1 MPDIICTHCRGQY
14 TSGCEYCNPFIM
26 PTARY
31 LPYTEETPSPYDR
44 EAPTALPPQSSNL
57 PDPGEPPLTF
67 DEIRKLRALLAKD
80 EPLKYKGVEI
90 VWGLT

>member
-1 MPDIICTHCRGQY
+1 MPDIICTHYRGQY
-14 TSGCEYCNPFIM
+14 TSGCEYCNP
-26 PTARY
+26 P
-31 LPYTEETPSPYDR
+31 PYTAGLTTYPGPSNVIYGNG
-44 EAPTALPPQSSNL
+44 QGL

-67 DEIRKLRALLAKD
+67 DEIRKLRALLAKA

>member
-14 TSGCEYCNPFIM
+14 TSGCEYCNP
-26 PTARY
+26 P
-31 LPYTEETPSPYDR
+31 PYTAGLTTYPGP
-44 EAPTALPPQSSNL
+44 SNL